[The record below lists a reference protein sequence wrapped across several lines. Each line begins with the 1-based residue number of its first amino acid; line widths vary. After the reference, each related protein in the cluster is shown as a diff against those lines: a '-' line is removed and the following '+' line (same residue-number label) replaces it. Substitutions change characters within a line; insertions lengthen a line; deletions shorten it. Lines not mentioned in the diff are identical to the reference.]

1 MSQIS
6 EAMTRASVLL
16 SLLFGMLLGQPAA
29 FAAAPAAPRA
39 SANLDIAIGL
49 APDEGQGRL
58 VAQRGDGDEDK
69 DGDGADPAVLAAGID
84 LAQPI
89 FRQARVSI
97 PSDSAPVER
106 RPSANRARAP
116 PSA

>member
-6 EAMTRASVLL
+6 AAMTRASVLL
-16 SLLFGMLLGQPAA
+16 SLLFGMLVGQPAA
-29 FAAAPAAPRA
+29 FAAARAAPLA
-39 SANLDIAIGL
+39 SSSLDVAVGL
-49 APDEGQGRL
+49 APEEGQGRL
-58 VAQRGDGDEDK
+58 VAQPGDGDEDQ
-69 DGDGADPAVLAAGID
+69 DGDGADPAVLPVGVD

-89 FRQARVSI
+89 LRQARVAILSA
-97 PSDSAPVER
+97 SAPVER

>member
-1 MSQIS
+1 MSQMS
-6 EAMTRASVLL
+6 AAMTRASVLL
-16 SLLFGMLLGQPAA
+16 SLLFGMLVGQPAA

-58 VAQRGDGDEDK
+58 VAQPGDGDQDQ
-69 DGDGADPAVLAAGID
+69 DGDGADPAVLSAVVD
-84 LAQPI
+84 LARPI
-89 FRQARVSI
+89 FRQTRLAI
-97 PSDSAPVER
+97 PSDPARVER